1 MTDFRGSFG
10 FCFFFCLI
18 MCQGKLY
25 FLQNFAE
32 MLNDD
37 KCDVFKL
44 KLAVGSYISTGLQ
57 AF

>member
-1 MTDFRGSFG
+1 
-10 FCFFFCLI
+10 